1 MRNIVKRFISLIA
14 SVALIFGVIGIAGY
28 AAESDIAVSLSST
41 TCNQDDEITAKIY
54 FPRLFNSAASLDMSL
69 IYDSQ
74 KLEVVKVTQGKG
86 LRKARDKQPN
96 GEVFSESHKVAGSVR
111 WCLAGSNNYEFT
123 DDFAEVVFKVK
134 PLAEH
139 GECNL
144 RLQIN
149 EAANSGYVVITDQVS
164 VSGAT
169 FNILRNTINDLSF
182 KLNDAGN
189 GYIITDYL
197 CMTYDTVVI
206 PSEYKGL
213 PVVGIDYAAFMNHS
227 EIKSLTLPSSLEYIG
242 KSSFCG
248 CSGIEELVIP
258 AGVTKIDESAFERCD
273 GLKKVTFP
281 VGLQSIG
288 MSAFKS
294 CYRLLEIELPFTL
307 TKLGDIAF
315 SDCYSLN
322 RVKISKN
329 TTIGKKAF
337 ASCDDKLTFVTVENN
352 VRLSNYITN
361 AGISPELEYVKD
373 LSLGKLNK
381 IEEQQYS
388 GSALTPAVSLTL
400 DSGEKVAI
408 GTDYNVI
415 YLKNTAVGTAK
426 VYVEG
431 IKDYGE
437 GYITS
442 FVISCKHPEVSK
454 SVSKEATCTEK
465 GNYIVT
471 CKLCGEKFNEEIPA
485 KGHTAAGNWIIDRR
499 PTITQEGLK
508 HQICRTCGK
517 NTNITLMP
525 KAYPDLDGNGS
536 INSSDALMV
545 LQYSVGLASSI
556 KTDDKKINADTNGD
570 GNINSVDALT
580 ILKIAV
586 DMITI

>member
-1 MRNIVKRFISLIA
+1 MRSNVKRLVALIA
-14 SVALIFGVIGIAGY
+14 SIALVFGVIGVSGHAVD
-28 AAESDIAVSLSST
+28 SNIAVSLSST
-41 TCNQDDEITAKIY
+41 TCLQDDEITAKIY
-54 FPRLFNSAASLDMSL
+54 FPKLFNLVATLDMSL

-86 LRKARDKQPN
+86 LLKARDKQPN

-123 DDFAEVVFKVK
+123 GDFAEVVFRVK
-134 PLAEH
+134 SLAAH
-139 GECNL
+139 GECSIK
-144 RLQIN
+144 LQVN
-149 EAANSGYVVITDQVS
+149 EAANSGLVPITDQVS

-169 FNILRNTINDLSF
+169 FNILRNTINDLTF
-182 KLNDAGN
+182 KLNDAEN

-197 CMTYDTVVI
+197 CMSYDTVVI

-213 PVVGIDYAAFMNHS
+213 PVVGIEYAAFMNHS
-227 EIKSLTLPSSLEYIG
+227 EIESLTLPSTLEYIG
-242 KSSFCG
+242 KSSFYG
-248 CSGIEELVIP
+248 CSGIKELVIP
-258 AGVTKIDESAFERCD
+258 LGVTKIDESAFERCV
-273 GLKKVTFP
+273 GLEKVIFP

-288 MSAFKS
+288 MSAFEG
-294 CYRLLEIELPFTL
+294 CYRLTEIALPFTL
-307 TKLGDIAF
+307 TSLGDIAF
-315 SDCYSLN
+315 SGCYSLN

-329 TTIGKKAF
+329 TNIGKKAF

-352 VRLSNYITN
+352 VKLSNYITD
-361 AGISPELEYVKD
+361 AGITPELEYVKD
-373 LSLGKLNK
+373 LSLGTLGN
-381 IEEQQYS
+381 IEEQQYT
-388 GSALTPAVSLTL
+388 GRPITPAVTLTL
-400 DSGEKVAI
+400 DSGETVSL

-415 YLKNTAVGTAK
+415 YLDNTRTGTAK

-431 IKDYGE
+431 TNEYGE
-437 GYITS
+437 GYIKG
-442 FVISCKHPEVSK
+442 FKISCKHPEVSK
-454 SVSKEATCTEK
+454 SVSQASTCTEK

-508 HQICRTCGK
+508 HRICRTCGK
-517 NTNITLMP
+517 NTEITLMP

-556 KTDDKKINADTNGD
+556 KTDDQKINADTNGD

-586 DMITI
+586 DMIKI

>member
-1 MRNIVKRFISLIA
+1 MRSTVKRLIAVIA
-14 SVALIFGVIGIAGY
+14 SVALIFGVIGVSGY
-28 AAESDIAVSLSST
+28 AADSDIAVSLSST
-41 TCNQDDEITAKIY
+41 TCVQDDEITAKIY
-54 FPRLFNSAASLDMSL
+54 FPKLLNLVASLDMSL

-74 KLEVVKVTQGKG
+74 KLEVIKVTQGKG
-86 LRKARDKQPN
+86 LLKARDKQSN
-96 GEVFSESHKVAGSVR
+96 GEVFSESHKVAGSVH

-123 DDFAEVVFKVK
+123 DDFAEVVFRVK
-134 PLAEH
+134 SLAAH
-139 GECNL
+139 GECNI

-149 EAANSGYVVITDQVS
+149 EAANSGHVVISDQIS
-164 VSGAT
+164 TSGAT
-169 FNILRNTINDLSF
+169 FNILRNTVNDLAF
-182 KLNDAGN
+182 KLNDAEN

-213 PVVGIDYAAFMNHS
+213 PVVGIEYAAFMNHS
-227 EIKSLTLPSSLEYIG
+227 EIKSLTLPSTLEYIG
-242 KSSFCG
+242 KSSFYG
-248 CSGIEELVIP
+248 CSGIVELVIP
-258 AGVTKIDESAFERCD
+258 LGVTKIDESAFERCV
-273 GLKKVTFP
+273 GLEKVTFP

-288 MSAFKS
+288 MSAFEG
-294 CYRLLEIELPFTL
+294 CYRLTEISLPFTL
-307 TKLGDIAF
+307 TSLGDIAF
-315 SDCYSLN
+315 SGCYSLN

-352 VRLSNYITN
+352 VKLSNYITDS
-361 AGISPELEYVKD
+361 GISPQLEYVKD
-373 LSLGKLNK
+373 LSLGTLSN
-381 IEEQQYS
+381 IEEQQYT
-388 GSALTPAVSLTL
+388 GRPITPAVTLTL
-400 DSGEKVAI
+400 NSGENVAI
-408 GTDYNVI
+408 GTDYNVF
-415 YLKNTAVGTAK
+415 YVKNTKVGTAK

-431 IKDYGE
+431 TNEYGE
-437 GYITS
+437 GYIKG
-442 FVISCKHPEVSK
+442 FKISCKHPEVTK

-471 CKLCGEKFNEEIPA
+471 CKLCGEKYNEEIPA
-485 KGHTAAGNWIIDRR
+485 KGHTASGSWIIDRR

-508 HQICRTCGK
+508 HRICRTCGK
-517 NTNITLMP
+517 NTDITLMP

-556 KTDDKKINADTNGD
+556 KTNDQKINADTNGD

-586 DMITI
+586 DMIVI